1 MIECEVAV
9 VGGGPAGLSAAAAAG
24 RRGAEVVLLDRS
36 QTLGGQLVKQTHRF
50 FGSRRQRAGS
60 RGIHIASE
68 LIAEVRECD
77 YISILEEADVIG
89 LYPDAVVGIE
99 HRGRWEKLCPRR
111 LVLATG
117 AYEKNLAFPGSDLP
131 GVCGA
136 GGVQTLMNVH
146 GVRPGRRVLMVGAGN
161 IGLIVTYQLL
171 QAKVDVAGVVEAS
184 GTVGGYWVHASK
196 ITRLGVP
203 IFTGHTV
210 LKARGDQFV
219 EGAVIAEVDEDW
231 QPIPGS
237 TKEID
242 CDAICLAV
250 GLGPLAD
257 LMWQAGCDMAWISE
271 LGGYVPKRDEYME
284 STVPG
289 IFVAGDAAGIE
300 EASSAMVE
308 GELAG
313 LAAARSLGYLS
324 SEEYSLEAE
333 GCRKQLDALRAGPVG
348 EKIRLGLRRLDTASP
363 RRQILVE
370 RSL

>member
-24 RRGAEVVLLDRS
+24 RRGAGVVLMDRA

-50 FGSRRQRAGS
+50 FGSRRQRAGH

-68 LIAEVRECD
+68 LITEVAQCEAV
-77 YISILEEADVIG
+77 SVLEGTDVIG
-89 LYPDAVVGIE
+89 LYPDGVLGIE
-99 HRGRWEKLCPRR
+99 RDGKWEKLLPQR

-117 AYEKNLAFPGSDLP
+117 AYEKTLAFPGSDLP
-131 GVCGA
+131 GICGA

-161 IGLIVTYQLL
+161 IGLIVAYQLL
-171 QAKVDVAGVVEAS
+171 QAKVEVAAIVEAS
-184 GTVGGYWVHASK
+184 HEVGGYWVHASK
-196 ITRLGVP
+196 IARLGVP
-203 IFTGHTV
+203 ILTGHTV
-210 LKARGDQFV
+210 LEAAGDQTV
-219 EGAVIAEVDEDW
+219 ASATVAAVDQNW
-231 QPIPGS
+231 QPIPG
-237 TKEID
+237 TVRKID

-257 LMWQAGCDMAWISE
+257 LMWQAGCDMAWIPE
-271 LGGYVPKRDEYME
+271 LGGYVPKRDEHME

-289 IFVAGDAAGIE
+289 IYVAGDAAGIE

-313 LAAARSLGYLS
+313 LAAARSLGYLTPD
-324 SEEYSLEAE
+324 EYSPAAKR
-333 GCRKQLDALRAGPVG
+333 CREQLDALRAGPVG
-348 EKIRLGLRRLDTASP
+348 AKIRSGLGDLHAASP
-363 RRQILVE
+363 RSQVLVE